1 VLEHGS
7 LRQGNMVVVT
17 DTQSHIIHIN
27 THLAAANEAAGSI
40 QQGGNPQEITLF
52 LQGIGQHVQDH
63 LLRLST
69 DPTRRNEVEAYRQQL
84 QILSD
89 TVQQLSGFIAE
100 QQQAQMQ
107 MQQAAAIQQ
116 GVDPKTAVMNAEIQ
130 AKIARQNAETAA
142 NIQRQNTKAMADLA
156 RRNAKTTADI
166 QRANAT
172 AEAQLLRQ

>member
-1 VLEHGS
+1 
-7 LRQGNMVVVT
+7 MVVVT

-172 AEAQLLRQ
+172 AEAQLLR